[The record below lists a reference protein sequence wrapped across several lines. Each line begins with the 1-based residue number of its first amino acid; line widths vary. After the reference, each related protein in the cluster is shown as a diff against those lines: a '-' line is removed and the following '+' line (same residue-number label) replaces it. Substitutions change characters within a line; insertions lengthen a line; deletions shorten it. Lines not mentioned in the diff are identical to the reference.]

1 MFERYTEKARRVIFF
16 GRYEA
21 SQFGS
26 SYIETE
32 HLLLGILREDK
43 TLVNKLKLASAAGG
57 IEGIRQEIER
67 RTTLR
72 EKVSTSVDLPLSN
85 EGKRMLA
92 FAAEEA
98 ERLSHK
104 HIGVGHLLLGML
116 REEKCFGAELLHQRG
131 VRLSSARQVVKDS
144 GGEPFSAEATR
155 STEGEIGF
163 NVSDLGISLTKEASD
178 NRLPPLIG
186 RERELD
192 RVIQIL
198 CRFTRG
204 NPVLVGEHGVG
215 KKTIVYGLAK
225 RIAEGKVPASLENCS
240 LISLDLA
247 VVASGVKSRTLF
259 ETNLQTVLDQLA
271 NDDGVLLFID
281 GLHNLAQTP
290 RFLSLANVIKPALI
304 RGSVLC
310 ISTATPAEYQKSIEA
325 APWLEQLFSVVEV
338 RPPSENEA
346 ITVLRGVKERFEQ
359 FHGVSYS
366 DEAIQYAVFH
376 SSSYFPN
383 RYLPEKA
390 LDLMDEAGAR
400 VKLGQ
405 SNLPEEIL
413 ELRKRVKFIQYR
425 HDNAISNHE
434 FEKARFYSDEARKE
448 QENLKILAEK
458 YKLGD
463 RSTTIVSRDDID
475 QIVAE
480 RTGIS
485 MDTLRKSRAPKAP
498 GDEKAQ

>member
-26 SYIETE
+26 SYIEPE

-43 TLVNKLKLASAAGG
+43 TLVSRLKLAAAGG
-57 IEGIRQEIER
+57 IADIRKEIER
-67 RTTLR
+67 HTTVR

-98 ERLSHK
+98 DRLSHK
-104 HIGVGHLLLGML
+104 HIDVGHLLLGML
-116 REEKCFGAELLHQRG
+116 REEKCFGAELLRQRG
-131 VRLSSARQVVKDS
+131 VQLASARDLIRTSVE
-144 GGEPFSAEATR
+144 EPSPQR
-155 STEGEIGF
+155 PIPSTELGF
-163 NVSDLGISLTKEASD
+163 DISELGSSLTQQAAD
-178 NRLPPLIG
+178 NLLPPLVG
-186 RERELD
+186 RERELE

-198 CRFTRG
+198 CRLTRR
-204 NPVLVGEHGVG
+204 NAVLVGEPGVG
-215 KKTIVYGLAK
+215 KKTIVYGLAH
-225 RIAEGKVPASLENCS
+225 RIAEGNVPASLENS
-240 LISLDLA
+240 SFIRLDPSAIAPRLRSRILLE
-247 VVASGVKSRTLF
+247 ASPQRIVQKL
-259 ETNLQTVLDQLA
+259 V
-271 NDDGVLLFID
+271 DGDILLFID
-281 GLHNLAQTP
+281 GLHNLAQAP
-290 RFLSLANVIKPALI
+290 GFLNLADIIKPVI
-304 RGSVLC
+304 MQGNVQC
-310 ISTATPAEYQKSIEA
+310 ISTATPAEYQKTIET

-338 RPPSENEA
+338 RPPSESEA

-359 FHGVSYS
+359 FHEVHYS
-366 DEAIQYAVFH
+366 DEAIEYAVFH

-390 LDLMDEAGAR
+390 IDLMDDAGAR
-400 VKLGQ
+400 IKLRQ
-405 SNLPEEIL
+405 RDLPDEVL
-413 ELRKRVKFIQYR
+413 ELRKRLRFIQGR

-448 QENLKILAEK
+448 QENLKVLAEK